1 MMARK
6 PIGQYSPSAMT
17 TSRPGAADA
26 QKIKSLHNG
35 KLVAHKPPAPI
46 CVGVPKAHAGFAK

>member
-1 MMARK
+1 
-6 PIGQYSPSAMT
+6 MT